1 MPTLINGKKLE
12 QIVQPAILE
21 YERKEVG
28 RIKGLDDKAII
39 VTQAAV
45 TIEAGSQGR
54 FDRLIVVYV
63 SPEVQFRRVMERD
76 GISQEEAEKII
87 GSQLPIEEKLK
98 FAHYVIDN
106 SGDLADLKSEVERVY
121 ELIKLTKYGL
131 KNK

>member
-1 MPTLINGKKLE
+1 M
-12 QIVQPAILE
+12 E

-45 TIEAGSQGR
+45 TIEAGSQGGR

-63 SPEVQFRRVMERD
+63 SPPEVQFRRVMERD

>member
-1 MPTLINGKKLE
+1 M
-12 QIVQPAILE
+12 E

-63 SPEVQFRRVMERD
+63 SPPEVQFRRVMERD

-87 GSQLPIEEKLK
+87 GSQLPIEEKKLK